1 MTHRKMGPSKRG
13 WGVLGLAAASALLAV
28 TAAAQTATPGIY
40 TQAQAQAGRAI
51 YLQSCA
57 GCHQPD
63 LVGYN
68 EALPLKGQAFM
79 SNWRDR
85 PVGALYNFTVKTMPK
100 GSAASLSPDAYAAV
114 TAYIL
119 QANGAK
125 PGPDPLVA
133 SARNVI
139 GAIADGKP
147 AAGAQL
153 AAAAPA
159 KPAARV
165 DPLEA
170 AQAAQAGHQGLNVKG
185 TVPNYRPVTDAM
197 LRDPSPND
205 WLMFRRN
212 YKGWSSS
219 PLNQITTDNVS
230 KLQLKWSWAMNE
242 SGAVE
247 VTPIVHDGIM
257 FLSNTSNTVQ
267 ALDARTGELI
277 WENRLGPV
285 STVLYGATRSLA
297 LYDDKVFVAT
307 TDARLYALS
316 AKTGEIVWS
325 QDLAP
330 RNKGYTASGG
340 VMAINGK
347 ILSGLTG
354 CNRFVAGGCYISAWD
369 AQSGKLQWKFLTA
382 AQTGTPGGDT
392 WNGLP
397 DYDRAG
403 GDTWVAGSYDPD
415 LNLTYWGT
423 AQAKPWMRASRT
435 SGNGAALYSSSTLAL
450 NPDTGELKWHYSH
463 APGESL
469 DLDEVFERVLVD
481 VDGRKDV
488 FTAGKTGIMWKLD
501 RTNGQFL
508 GYHEMVLQNVYD
520 KIDPLTGEPHYRPD
534 IINQK
539 TGEWVS
545 NCPSQEGGHNW
556 QAMSYNPGADLL
568 IVPLSQSCSMM
579 KGRDM
584 NLAEGQSS
592 SAGAAI
598 KVYEMPGTDGK
609 LGKLAAYDPKT
620 LKEVWSFEQRAPFL
634 TAVLSTSGNVAFVGD
649 YDRWFKAVD
658 VRTGKLLW
666 QTRLGTT
673 VQGYPVT
680 FAIDGKQYVAVT
692 TGIGG
697 GSPENMPITILTEVH
712 RPANGQAV
720 YVFGLPDGM

>member
-1 MTHRKMGPSKRG
+1 MTYRKMGQG
-13 WGVLGLAAASALLAV
+13 LLALAAASALLAA
-28 TAAAQTATPGIY
+28 TAAAQTGAPGIY
-40 TQAQAQAGRAI
+40 TEAQAQAGRTV

-68 EALPLKGQAFM
+68 EALPLKGEAFM

-85 PVGALYNFTVKTMPK
+85 PVGALYNYTAKTMPK
-100 GSAASLSPDAYAAV
+100 GSASTLSPDAYASV
-114 TAYIL
+114 IAYIL
-119 QANGAK
+119 QANGAR
-125 PGPDPLVA
+125 PGPEALSA
-133 SARNVI
+133 NARNPI
-139 GAIADGKP
+139 GSIADGKP
-147 AAGAQL
+147 L
-153 AAAAPA
+153 SAAALTAAATA
-159 KPAARV
+159 KPAANGAAGG
-165 DPLEA
+165 PLA
-170 AQAAQAGHQGLNVKG
+170 AAEAAQAGHKGLDVKG

-219 PLNQITTDNVS
+219 PLNQITTDNVA

-257 FLSNTSNTVQ
+257 FLSNTSNTIQ

-277 WENRLGPV
+277 WENRLGPP

-330 RNKGYTASGG
+330 RGKGYTASGG

-347 ILSGLTG
+347 ILSGMTG
-354 CNRFVAGGCYISAWD
+354 CNRFVAAGCYISAWD
-369 AQSGKLQWKFLTA
+369 AQSGKLQWKFVTA

-403 GDTWVAGSYDPD
+403 GETWVAGSYDPD

-423 AQAKPWMRASRT
+423 AQAKPWMRASRK
-435 SGNGAALYSSSTLAL
+435 SGAGAALYSSSTLAL

-520 KIDPLTGEPHYRPD
+520 KIDPVTGEPHYRPD

-539 TGEWVS
+539 TGEWVA

-584 NLAEGQSS
+584 DLAEGKSS
-592 SAGAAI
+592 TAGAAI

-609 LGKLAAYDPKT
+609 MGKLATYDPKT
-620 LKEVWSFEQRAPFL
+620 LKEVWSIEQRAPFL

-666 QTRLGTT
+666 QVRLGTT

-712 RPANGQAV
+712 RPSNGQAI
-720 YVFGLPDGM
+720 YVFGLPDGS

>member
-1 MTHRKMGPSKRG
+1 MTHRKLA
-13 WGVLGLAAASALLAV
+13 LGAFALSAALASAAV
-28 TAAAQTATPGIY
+28 AQTPGAY
-40 TQAQAQAGRAI
+40 TDAQAQAGRAI
-51 YLQSCA
+51 YTQSCS

-63 LVGYN
+63 LGGYN
-68 EALPLKGQAFM
+68 EALPLKGPAFL

-85 PVGALYNFTVKTMPK
+85 PIGALYNFTAKTMPV
-100 GSAASLSPDAYAAV
+100 GAAGSLSADDYAAL

-125 PGPDPLVA
+125 PGAEPLEA
-133 SARNVI
+133 SARGLI
-139 GAIADGKP
+139 GGVADGKP
-147 AAGAQL
+147 AAGFQL
-153 AAAAPA
+153 ASAAPA
-159 KPAARV
+159 KPAGKPAPS
-165 DPLEA
+165 PLEA
-170 AQAAQAGHQGLNVKG
+170 AEAAQAGHNGLDVKG

-219 PLNQITTDNVS
+219 PLSQITTDNVS

-277 WENRLGPV
+277 WENRLGPP

-307 TDARLYALS
+307 TDARLYGLD
-316 AKTGEIVWS
+316 AKTGKVVWS

-347 ILSGLTG
+347 ILSGMTG
-354 CNRFVAGGCYISAWD
+354 CNRFTAGGCYISAWD
-369 AQSGKLQWKFLTA
+369 AETGKLDWKFLTA

-403 GDTWVAGSYDPD
+403 GETWVAGSYDPD

-423 AQAKPWMRASRT
+423 AQAKPWMRASRK
-435 SGNGAALYSSSTLAL
+435 SGAGAALYSSSTLAL
-450 NPDTGELKWHYSH
+450 NPDTGQLKWYYSH

-469 DLDEVFERVLVD
+469 DLDEVFERVLID

-501 RTNGQFL
+501 RTNGKFL

-520 KIDPLTGEPHYRPD
+520 RIDPVTGEPHYRPD

-539 TGEWVS
+539 TGEWVA

-579 KGRDM
+579 NGRDM
-584 NLAEGQSS
+584 NLDEGHSS

-598 KVYEMPGTDGK
+598 RVYEMPGTDGK
-609 LGKLAAYDPKT
+609 MGKLAAYDPKT

-649 YDRWFKAVD
+649 YNRWFKAVD

-666 QTRLGTT
+666 QVRLGNT

-712 RPANGQAV
+712 RPANGQAI
-720 YVFGLPDGM
+720 YVFALPDAP